1 VIIQG
6 VVFSSTFKEEYGGK
20 AESSTERAKDTG
32 IRPLK
37 FEETLQYVIP

>member
-1 VIIQG
+1 MIIQG

-20 AESSTERAKDTG
+20 AERAKDTG

>member
-6 VVFSSTFKEEYGGK
+6 VVFSSTFKEYGGK